1 MEHSLPEAAQAKSL
15 TDALRR
21 SEVLHEGSV
30 TNVAVESSRTTIL
43 SKITRLR
50 LTYEGAASNAPAS
63 LILKTGLFKKPDG
76 EWSAGRQEVAF
87 YGEVAPAMP
96 SLPVPRCFAAAW
108 NEDTREWHLIL
119 EDLTDSHTVATTWPL
134 PPTAEQ
140 CRMIVRAWARF
151 HAAWWD
157 DPRLGTKIGSWASTD
172 AINRSHQLLAE
183 QVERFAEQVGD
194 RLPPERRALYDQLLA
209 AASRLTARYQ
219 TRRNMTIVHGDAH
232 VWNCFLPKDARS
244 KDERS
249 DDVRIF
255 DWDGWRV
262 DTGSDDLAYMM
273 AMHWYPDR
281 RRRMEQA
288 LLDCYHAELEANG
301 VRGYNRRSLTDDYRL
316 SVLWQITTPVWQAL
330 NNIPTVIWWN
340 NFERAHL
347 AVEDLGCR
355 DLLAP

>member
-1 MEHSLPEAAQAKSL
+1 MEHSLPEAAQAKNL

-21 SEVLHEGSV
+21 SEVLREGRV

-50 LTYEGAASNAPAS
+50 LTYEGAAGDAPAS

-87 YGEVAPAMP
+87 YGQVAPAMP
-96 SLPVPRCFAAAW
+96 SLLVPRRFDAAW

-119 EDLTDSHTVATTWPL
+119 EDLTDSHAVATTWPL

-183 QVERFAEQVGD
+183 QVERFAEHVGD

-209 AASRLTARYQ
+209 AAPRLTARYQ
-219 TRRNMTIVHGDAH
+219 THRNMTIVHGDAH
-232 VWNCFLPKDARS
+232 VWNCFLP

-301 VRGYNRRSLTDDYRL
+301 VRDYDRHSLTDDYRL
-316 SVLWQITTPVWQAL
+316 SVLWQITTPVWQVR